1 MRETLDD
8 ERIRGAEASSLMEN
22 KILKEAFDAAERS
35 ILIQMDEVSMR
46 DTDMHT
52 RLILARK
59 TVQSVKRYIQTVIE
73 TGQLADMSLKEP
85 NKFKAMF
92 RR

>member
-1 MRETLDD
+1 MREQLES
-8 ERIRGAEASSLMEN
+8 ERLRGAEAKQLLEN
-22 KILKEAFDAAERS
+22 KYLREAFDAAERS
-35 ILIQMDEVSMR
+35 ILGQMDEVSMR

-59 TVQSVKRYIQTVIE
+59 TVASVRRYIERIVE
-73 TGQLADMSLKEP
+73 TGELAELQLKKP
-85 NKFKAMF
+85 NRVQKIF